1 MATRTRKPTR
11 TTRTTRARPATA
23 RTAVPAPIRKLQ
35 ATARQALTAGTQAA
49 TTVRET
55 AMDMVDAA
63 RKQGKV
69 FERKARQARKSFATG
84 AEQARTRTVEAVS
97 QLEHVFEQRVSKVIT
112 KLGVPSARDVRALTR
127 QVAELQ
133 ASVESLRRSRA
144 RTRAHA

>member
-11 TTRTTRARPATA
+11 TTRTTRARPA
-23 RTAVPAPIRKLQ
+23 AVPAPLRKLQ

-69 FERKARQARKSFATG
+69 FERKARQAGKSFAAG
-84 AEQARTRTVEAVS
+84 AEQARSRTTEAVS
-97 QLEHVFEQRVSKVIT
+97 QLERVFEQRVSKVIT
-112 KLGVPSARDVRALTR
+112 KLGVPSARDVRALTK

>member
-1 MATRTRKPTR
+1 MATRKR
-11 TTRTTRARPATA
+11 TTRTTRARPAPRRA
-23 RTAVPAPIRKLQ
+23 AVPAPIRKLQ
-35 ATARQALTAGTQAA
+35 AHARQALTAGTQAA

-69 FERKARQARKSFATG
+69 LEMKAR
-84 AEQARTRTVEAVS
+84 EARTAVAASAEEARSRTVQAVS
-97 QLEHVFEQRVSKVIT
+97 QLERVFEQRVSKVIT

-133 ASVESLRRSRA
+133 ASVDQLRRSRA
-144 RTRAHA
+144 RARA